1 MFHLNSKFAWKQAAQ
16 WLAVAFFASA
26 CKNRVDV
33 MEGNYA
39 GEGRMFNIAQGTDVE
54 FRWIPA
60 GTFTMGSP
68 DHEEGRSPDEAQQLV
83 KISKGY
89 WMATDETTMA
99 IWQKVMGEPVK
110 LKATSRQLP
119 AARISWHD
127 CRQFLSRLQPPAP
140 GWKYELPS
148 EAEWEYACRAGTTG
162 PYVNLPEAVGW
173 LSTNSGGRR
182 HPVGGKA
189 PNAWHLRDMHGNVA
203 EWCRD
208 AAGARGNEMAIRGG
222 SWDSDLSARSAARNS
237 DTPFLRIN
245 RVGFRLVL
253 VRDDATPAANH
264 SLSPLTHTRLP

>member
-1 MFHLNSKFAWKQAAQ
+1 MFHLKSNRVVKQAAQ
-16 WLAVAFFASA
+16 WVAVAFLASA

-33 MEGNYA
+33 MEGNTA
-39 GEGRMFNIAQGTDVE
+39 GEARIFNIAQGADME

-68 DHEEGRSPDEAQQLV
+68 ANELGRSGDEAQQTV

-89 WMATDETTMA
+89 WMATNETTMA
-99 IWQKVMGEPVK
+99 IWQKIMGDPVK
-110 LKATSRQLP
+110 LKPTSRQLP

-127 CRQFLSRLQPPAP
+127 CRQFLSRLQSPAP

-148 EAEWEYACRAGTTG
+148 EVEWEHACRAGTTG
-162 PYVNLPEAVGW
+162 PYANLPDAAGW

-189 PNAWHLRDMHGNVA
+189 PNAWRLRDMHGNVA
-203 EWCRD
+203 EWCRN
-208 AAGARGNEMAIRGG
+208 AAGARGNQMAIRGG

-237 DTPFLRIN
+237 DTPLLRIN

-253 VRDDATPAANH
+253 VRDDATPAATP
-264 SLSPLTHTRLP
+264 SVSTPTHTRLP